1 LKTPKVDGTLLLNEA
16 ESAIVGWFERCGQ
29 VPVLIYDYEKLVAH
43 FVKEG
48 MDKDEAEEWISSNIE
63 GAWMGKGTPAIM
75 HRINSFEEL
84 VEFCNAHNLD
94 APK

>member
-1 LKTPKVDGTLLLNEA
+1 MKKIDSVLMIDGC
-16 ESAIVGWFERCGQ
+16 ESAIIGWFERCGQ
-29 VPVLIYDYEKLVAH
+29 GPLLIYDYEKLVAH

-48 MDKDEAEEWISSNIE
+48 MDEDEAEEWISFNIE

-84 VEFCNAHNLD
+84 VEFCDAHNLD

>member
-1 LKTPKVDGTLLLNEA
+1 MNRNDSVLMIDGC
-16 ESAIVGWFERCGQ
+16 ESAIIGWFERCGQ
-29 VPVLIYDYEKLVAH
+29 GPLLIYDYEKLVTH

-48 MDKDEAEEWISSNIE
+48 MDEDEAEEWISFNIE

-84 VEFCNAHNLD
+84 VEFCDAHNLD

>member
-1 LKTPKVDGTLLLNEA
+1 MNRNDSVLMIDGC
-16 ESAIVGWFERCGQ
+16 ESAIIGWFERCGQ
-29 VPVLIYDYEKLVAH
+29 GPLLIYDYEKLVAH

-48 MDKDEAEEWISSNIE
+48 MDEDEAEEWISFNIE

-84 VEFCNAHNLD
+84 VEFCDAHNLD